1 MRTHTENLLKFVA
14 DVNEKASL
22 NTNKENSL
30 VSHITKVGSINFD
43 SILYSSQN
51 KKNNFFYWNIP
62 ANDFTIFCY
71 GSIFSISENGAQ
83 RTENTENKISS
94 LHKNFTNNWNDY
106 NLSSIPLIVGG
117 MKFSADDKN
126 EIWHDFA
133 DSEWKI
139 PQNVLLKNS
148 SGSFLITNFFLSYSE
163 EEILKSFR
171 DGFELLNCSQT
182 NGGHEV
188 KFYKVAEL
196 SSEEEKNSWTEK
208 VKSALDK
215 ISKNEIQKIVL
226 SRKVQ
231 LKFETEPKLYK
242 LLSDLSNDFP
252 KCYIFAFKNNDSIFF
267 GASPEKLA
275 KISDGWIEA
284 DALAGSFPRGENEED
299 DKKLADELLNS
310 KKNLAEQ
317 KAVVEFIEDSFK
329 DFSDEIIYDKKPII
343 RKLSNI
349 QHLWT
354 PIKAKLN
361 KDYTIFHLLK
371 SIHPTPA
378 ICGAPWSVALSNIKQ
393 LENFERGLF
402 AGITGWFN
410 FENEGEFAVS
420 IRSALLKGND
430 LYAFA
435 GCGIVEGSDPEVEFE
450 ETELKL
456 KPILSLF
463 ENEKTYQP

>member
-1 MRTHTENLLKFVA
+1 MKTHTDNLLKFHK
-14 DVNEKASL
+14 DVVEKASGNNESTL
-22 NTNKENSL
+22 LSF
-30 VSHITKVGSINFD
+30 VSKVEDINFD
-43 SILYSSQN
+43 SILYTYQN
-51 KKNNFFYWNIP
+51 KEKDFFYWNIP
-62 ANDFTIFCY
+62 VNNCAIFAY
-71 GSIFSISENGAQ
+71 DSIFSVSENGPG
-83 RTENTENKISS
+83 RTEKTEDKIKA
-94 LHKNFTNNWNDY
+94 LQHNFYNNWSDFE
-106 NLSSIPLIVGG
+106 LSSVPLIVGG
-117 MKFSADDKN
+117 MKFSTDDKN
-126 EIWHDFA
+126 EIWQDYA

-139 PQNVLLKNS
+139 PRNVLLKNNL
-148 SGSFLITNFFLSYSE
+148 GSFIITNFFLTDSQDDIAASYQ
-163 EEILKSFR
+163 K
-171 DGFELLNCSQT
+171 GYELLTCDKT
-182 NGGHEV
+182 NGGYEV
-188 KFYKVAEL
+188 KSHRVNEFTI
-196 SSEEEKNSWTEK
+196 EEEKLAWSDK

-231 LKFETEPKLYK
+231 LKFEAQPKLYK
-242 LLSDLSNDFP
+242 MLSKLSSDFP
-252 KCYIFAFKNNDSIFF
+252 KCYIFAFKKDNSIFF

-275 KISDGWIEA
+275 KISNGWIEA
-284 DALAGSFPRGENEED
+284 DALAGSFPRGKDEIE
-299 DKKLADELLNS
+299 DKKLENELLNS
-310 KKNLAEQ
+310 RKNLNEQ
-317 KAVVEFIEDSFK
+317 RAVVEFIEDSFK
-329 DFSDEIIYDKKPII
+329 DFSDEIVYEQKPII

-361 KDYTIFHLLK
+361 KGYTIFHLLK

-410 FENEGEFAVS
+410 FDNEGEFAVS
-420 IRSALLKGND
+420 IRSALLNGKD

-463 ENEKTYQP
+463 ENEKAYQP

>member
-1 MRTHTENLLKFVA
+1 MKTHTEKLLEFLRDIKGKTPGTTGEINLLSYVCKV
-14 DVNEKASL
+14 
-22 NTNKENSL
+22 EN
-30 VSHITKVGSINFD
+30 INFD
-43 SILYSSQN
+43 SILYISQN
-51 KKNNFFYWNIP
+51 KTENFFYWNIP
-62 ANDFTIFCY
+62 VNNCTAFCLD
-71 GSIFSISENGAQ
+71 SIFSVSENGIDRAEK
-83 RTENTENKISS
+83 TEKKISDFQ
-94 LHKNFTNNWNDY
+94 KNFRNNWNEF
-106 NLSSIPLIVGG
+106 NLSSVPLIVGG

-126 EIWHDFA
+126 EIWNDYA

-139 PQNVLLKNS
+139 PKSILLKNDN
-148 SGSFLITNFFLSYSE
+148 GNFLITNFFLTDSE
-163 EEILKSFR
+163 EEILNSFR
-171 DGFELLNCSQT
+171 SGFELLNYDKT
-182 NGGHEV
+182 NGGHDI
-188 KFYKVAEL
+188 KFYEVLEQTKD
-196 SSEEEKNSWTEK
+196 EEKISWAGK

-231 LKFETEPKLYK
+231 LKFETAPKLYK
-242 LLSDLSNDFP
+242 MLSKLRKDFP

-275 KISDGWIEA
+275 KISNGWIEA
-284 DALAGSFPRGENEED
+284 DALAGSFPRGKDETE
-299 DKKLADELLNS
+299 DKKFEEELLNS
-310 KKNLAEQ
+310 QKNLAEQ

-329 DFSDEIIYDKKPII
+329 DFADEITYDEKPII

-354 PIKAKLN
+354 PIKAKLK
-361 KDYTIFHLLK
+361 KDYTIFYLLK

-410 FENEGEFAVS
+410 FDNEGEFAVS

-435 GCGIVEGSDPEVEFE
+435 GCGIVEGSDPDLEFE

-463 ENEKTYQP
+463 ENEKVYQP